1 MEEGGVFVTGKEDI
15 LRLLTWVSPQETK
28 EFGWAVC
35 SEGWI
40 DSSVNLEEACS
51 CSSHRDCLLL
61 HVLACSKLADGQNA
75 STVENLAL

>member
-1 MEEGGVFVTGKEDI
+1 MGLPTGDKGIWLGSVFR
-15 LRLLTWVSPQETK
+15 RLE
-28 EFGWAVC
+28 
-35 SEGWI
+35 

-61 HVLACSKLADGQNA
+61 HVLACSKLAEGQNA